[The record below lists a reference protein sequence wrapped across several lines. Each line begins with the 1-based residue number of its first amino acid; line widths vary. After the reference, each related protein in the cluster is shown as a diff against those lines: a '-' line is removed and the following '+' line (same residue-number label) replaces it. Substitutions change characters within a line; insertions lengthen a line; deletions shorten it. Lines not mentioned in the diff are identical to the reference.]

1 MIQSMT
7 TQEIGQKLVDLCKQ
21 GKAME
26 VIDTLYSANIVSV
39 EATPMPDGSREVK
52 GIGAVRGKSEWWISE
67 HDVHSAMAEGPL
79 VSDNRFCVRFK
90 YDITHKKSGKRMVM
104 DELAIYTV
112 ADGKIAREEF
122 FYGA

>member
-1 MIQSMT
+1 
-7 TQEIGQKLVDLCKQ
+7 
-21 GKAME
+21 ME
-26 VIDTLYSANIVSV
+26 VIDTLYAANIVSV
-39 EATPMPDGSREVK
+39 EATPMPDGSREMK
-52 GIGAVRGKSEWWISE
+52 GIGPVRGKSEWWISE
-67 HDVHSAMAEGPL
+67 HEVHSAMAEGPL

-90 YDITHKKSGKRMVM
+90 YDITNKKSGKRMVL